1 MKQRILSVCACVF
14 VGLCVSALSA
24 SDKFYTRYVHACYP
38 ELRISLSVCLSL
50 LPTATDM
57 PKLLAGNNKYSILT
71 LAEQSAQSST
81 DSPSQKQFNWIE
93 LKGTGN
99 AKGLLRMLETFSK
112 WYVLAVSVYFIQHL
126 LPYCLIV

>member
-1 MKQRILSVCACVF
+1 MYNEAAYLECVCLPC
-14 VGLCVSALSA
+14 L
-24 SDKFYTRYVHACYP
+24 
-38 ELRISLSVCLSL
+38 LRISFTHDMCTLVILNCVSLSVCLSL

-81 DSPSQKQFNWIE
+81 DRASQKEFNWIE

-99 AKGLLRMLETFSK
+99 AKGLLRMLETFTK
-112 WYVLAVSVYFIQHL
+112 LYVLAVSVYFIQHL